1 MNTEFRKIIN
11 DCISGGNT
19 YKDVDEWGRNHKGI
33 IVDNEDVVSILK
45 DIPDGFDT
53 RTLDTLYIIFST
65 AEITITPDIIK
76 SIMTFI
82 LNFPIDEVNKGDLIW
97 FMANSISSFT
107 NDNSFKNLAD
117 EIIYI

>member
-1 MNTEFRKIIN
+1 MNVEFRKIVN
-11 DCISGGNT
+11 DCICGNIT
-19 YKDVDEWGRNHKGI
+19 YKDVDEWGRTHKGI
-33 IVDNEDVVSILK
+33 IVDNEDIVPILK

-65 AEITITPDIIK
+65 AEVKISPEMVK
-76 SIMTFI
+76 SIMTFM

-97 FMANSISSFT
+97 FMASCISTFT

-117 EIIYI
+117 EIIYV